1 MQERKKRLKVRH
13 IKYAERLSNHLV
25 CRTTGASSSGAM
37 DALLE
42 FALLCWNS
50 PILSLVLTLLF
61 IIVLVLFGGRVVVV
75 VVVVDA
81 LDGGARGLI
90 VLSTLLGMDGVV
102 GTSASLDLE
111 IDVNSFM

>member
-25 CRTTGASSSGAM
+25 YRTTGASSSGAM
-37 DALLE
+37 DTLLE

-50 PILSLVLTLLF
+50 PILSLVLTPSL

-75 VVVVDA
+75 VVDV

>member
-50 PILSLVLTLLF
+50 PILLLVLTPSL
-61 IIVLVLFGGRVVVV
+61 IIVLVLFGGRVV

-111 IDVNSFM
+111 IDVDSFM

>member
-50 PILSLVLTLLF
+50 PILSLVLTPLL
-61 IIVLVLFGGRVVVV
+61 IIVLVLFGGRVV